1 VSYALLCDLNQ
12 LQHRQIRKSQTVD
25 KVFLGIPRMAL
36 GEDGKWLGVLK
47 GSIAELQKAGCFK
60 YWVITVF

>member
-1 VSYALLCDLNQ
+1 MLYYVTSFNFK
-12 LQHRQIRKSQTVD
+12 HRQIRTSRNVD

-36 GEDGKWLGVLK
+36 GEDGKWLGVMK
-47 GSIAELQKAGCFK
+47 GSTSQVRKVGCSK